1 MSMLHVYTEEAR
13 EISRHSRYADIAAVL
28 DGIGVGFERWEA
40 SQPLSSHASQEEVL
54 RAYAEQV
61 ERLNSEYGFESVD
74 VVSLRP
80 DNPQRRHP
88 GEFSTSTLD
97 DFEIRFFV
105 RGRDLF
111 YHTQRQGLRHAV
123 NRAISS
129 VSRPGKHWF
138 DMGGARFQVHPLH
151 HAQRLGAI
159 SPAATSR
166 ALSGFE
172 RWCRRQHPGRAHRH
186 RRNDFFSFLRT
197 ITVSRA
203 PSYPVISCARMDER
217 RSREIEGKMN

>member
-80 DNPQRRHP
+80 DNPQREAFRAKFLDEH
-88 GEFSTSTLD
+88 THD

-105 RGRDLF
+105 EGRGLF
-111 YHTQRQGLRHAV
+111 YLHIGDKVYAMLCEQGDL
-123 NRAISS
+123 IS
-129 VSRPGKHWF
+129 VPAGTKHWF
-138 DMGGARFQVHPLH
+138 DMGVAPDFKCIRFFITPEGWVGDFTGSDIARRFPDFDALVQK
-151 HAQRLGAI
+151 
-159 SPAATSR
+159 AA
-166 ALSGFE
+166 
-172 RWCRRQHPGRAHRH
+172 
-186 RRNDFFSFLRT
+186 
-197 ITVSRA
+197 
-203 PSYPVISCARMDER
+203 
-217 RSREIEGKMN
+217 